1 LGLQFHSKNGVS
13 PGGPD
18 VPLTP
23 PDQGAIKHIELD
35 DNCFFRSICYIVTGS
50 EEQHMAIRTAIV
62 NHMLH
67 LADDDHNFTEH
78 PSVEQYIVDTGMCE
92 DGTWATTNEMV
103 AVAHLLRTCHFS
115 YNMEDDSWHR
125 FTP

>member
-1 LGLQFHSKNGVS
+1 
-13 PGGPD
+13 
-18 VPLTP
+18 
-23 PDQGAIKHIELD
+23 
-35 DNCFFRSICYIVTGS
+35 
-50 EEQHMAIRTAIV
+50 MAIRTAIV

-103 AVAHLLRTCHFS
+103 AVAHLLRTCLFS
-115 YNMEDDSWHR
+115 YDMGDASWHR
-125 FTP
+125 FTPQNVEVNDDDCDEWKSWLSLNFNYNYQQDSKAIHG